1 MRILIKTLFFSA
13 DGGVLNGTRRVCH
26 NSKRP
31 EQRSCSKLED
41 PWSEPSAEIGL
52 AQAMLRRCPLK
63 PEERVPQCGRGVGAN
78 SVGKR
83 GKISHTCAMTHL
95 PYDYCNQ

>member
-13 DGGVLNGTRRVCH
+13 DGGVLNGTKRVCH

-31 EQRSCSKLED
+31 VQSSCSKIEN

-52 AQAMLRRCPLK
+52 LK
-63 PEERVPQCGRGVGAN
+63 PC
-78 SVGKR
+78 
-83 GKISHTCAMTHL
+83 
-95 PYDYCNQ
+95 